1 MFLKFTRTK
10 ANEFKVGLDNG
21 NFKVTE
27 FFFINF
33 IPLLVSVFVIK
44 TRMYV
49 FLIVLVLIYVIEY
62 CIAYCMEVNQRKKA
76 SPIIILSF

>member
-27 FFFINF
+27 IFFINF
-33 IPLLVSVFVIK
+33 IPLLVSVFIIK
-44 TRMYV
+44 TRMYG
-49 FLIVLVLIYVIEY
+49 FFY
-62 CIAYCMEVNQRKKA
+62 CFGTN
-76 SPIIILSF
+76 

>member
-27 FFFINF
+27 IFFINF
-33 IPLLVSVFVIK
+33 IPLLVSVFIIK
-44 TRMYV
+44 TRMYGF
-49 FLIVLVLIYVIEY
+49 FLLFWY
-62 CIAYCMEVNQRKKA
+62 
-76 SPIIILSF
+76 

>member
-27 FFFINF
+27 IFFINF

-62 CIAYCMEVNQRKKA
+62 CIAYCMDVNQRKKA
-76 SPIIILSF
+76 SPIIILSY